1 MKLNSCLT
9 ITLLLLCSFP
19 VFAQKNQQKIAAA
32 RKAAEQE
39 TMAEYLNLLAI
50 PNETNDSLNIRVNSS
65 FIQGMMIKRGITPEV
80 FSLPHG
86 NRVVFGEVKVPGA
99 TKTIIFYAHYDG
111 QPVNPK
117 QWAEGLE
124 PFKPVFITAPI
135 EQGGHIVNYKP
146 GQAIDTAWRISG
158 RASADDKA
166 GIMCILNAYDA
177 LVKSK
182 IKPTCNIK
190 FFFEGEEE
198 KGSPSLA
205 AIFRKYKD
213 KLDSDLWII
222 CDGAR
227 HPTGKKTVVFG
238 VRGDVNMA
246 LTVYG
251 PKRPLHSGNFGNWAP
266 NPGLLMA
273 KLLAGMKDDSGHV
286 TIPGY
291 YDDVIP
297 LTASEKQA
305 LARVPAVEANLK
317 KELGIA
323 QPEGGNRPL
332 VEAFMQPT
340 LNINGMASGNV
351 GALAAN
357 VIPVKAEAVL
367 DLRLVLGNDMNRQIK
382 KVTDYISS
390 QGYHVINREPTD
402 AERTTYPKLIKITHD
417 AGYNAQRTPLDL
429 PVAQSVIKAIQGT
442 VNYPMVLSP
451 STGGSLPLFIFEKEL
466 GAKVITVPLVNY
478 DNNQHAENENVKVSY
493 LWQGIE
499 TVAAIMLM
507 KYRNSHPYILSPIQ
521 FF

>member
-1 MKLNSCLT
+1 
-9 ITLLLLCSFP
+9 
-19 VFAQKNQQKIAAA
+19 
-32 RKAAEQE
+32 
-39 TMAEYLNLLAI
+39 
-50 PNETNDSLNIRVNSS
+50 
-65 FIQGMMIKRGITPEV
+65 
-80 FSLPHG
+80 
-86 NRVVFGEVKVPGA
+86 
-99 TKTIIFYAHYDG
+99 
-111 QPVNPK
+111 
-117 QWAEGLE
+117 
-124 PFKPVFITAPI
+124 
-135 EQGGHIVNYKP
+135 
-146 GQAIDTAWRISG
+146 
-158 RASADDKA
+158 
-166 GIMCILNAYDA
+166 
-177 LVKSK
+177 
-182 IKPTCNIK
+182 
-190 FFFEGEEE
+190 
-198 KGSPSLA
+198 
-205 AIFRKYKD
+205 
-213 KLDSDLWII
+213 LWII

-305 LARVPAVEANLK
+305 LARVPAVEPNLK

-429 PVAQSVIKAIQGT
+429 PVAQSVIKAIQAT
-442 VNYPMVLSP
+442 VNYPVVLSP
-451 STGGSLPLFIFEKEL
+451 STGGSLPLFIFEQEL
-466 GAKVITVPLVNY
+466 DAKVITVPLVNY

-507 KYRNSHPYILSPIQ
+507 K
-521 FF
+521 